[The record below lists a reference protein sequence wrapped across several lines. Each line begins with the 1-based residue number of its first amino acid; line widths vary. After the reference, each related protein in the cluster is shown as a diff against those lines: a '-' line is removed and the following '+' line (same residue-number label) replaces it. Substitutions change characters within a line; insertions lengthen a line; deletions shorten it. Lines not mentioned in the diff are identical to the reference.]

1 MDYKIKEIILNYF
14 TKYDEN
20 TIQDTIAEYIDEPNG
35 DEKIRTKLA
44 AELDTVL
51 FEALNDLPEHLN
63 SENGDKQFISELLQ
77 YIYDTVDTE
86 DLVTY
91 LDWE

>member
-14 TKYDEN
+14 TKCDEN
-20 TIQDTIAEYIDEPNG
+20 TIQDTIEEYGNEANG

-44 AELDTVL
+44 TELDTVL
-51 FEALNDLPEHLN
+51 FEASKNIPEELNG
-63 SENGDKQFISELLQ
+63 ENGDKQFISELLQ
-77 YIYDTVDTE
+77 YLYDSIDTE
-86 DLVTY
+86 ELVTY